1 MKYAVAIHGAPYS
14 SQAAEH
20 ALDFMEALFAS
31 GHTVER
37 VFFFHEGAYHG
48 LNGQVPPQTQHNTDL
63 RPRWAALKNQ
73 GVELGIC
80 ISSGIKRGV
89 IDASEQQRY
98 ELPSLT
104 LANDFQLVGLGQ
116 LIAAIEDSDRYIE
129 FPA

>member
-1 MKYAVAIHGAPYS
+1 MSACS
-14 SQAAEH
+14 S
-20 ALDFMEALFAS
+20 
-31 GHTVER
+31 
-37 VFFFHEGAYHG
+37 FHEGVYHG

-116 LIAAIEDSDRYIE
+116 LIAAVEATDRYIE

>member
-20 ALDFMEALFAS
+20 ALDFMVALFAS

-37 VFFFHEGAYHG
+37 VFFFHEGVSPG

-63 RPRWAALKNQ
+63 QPRWADLKNQ

-80 ISSGIKRGV
+80 ISSGLKRGV
-89 IDASEQQRY
+89 VYASEQRRY
-98 ELPSLT
+98 
-104 LANDFQLVGLGQ
+104 
-116 LIAAIEDSDRYIE
+116 
-129 FPA
+129 

>member
-48 LNGQVPPQTQHNTDL
+48 LNGRVAPQTERRTDP
-63 RPRWAALKNQ
+63 RPRGAALESR
-73 GVELGIC
+73 GGELGIC

-116 LIAAIEDSDRYIE
+116 LIAAIEASDRYIE

>member
-31 GHTVER
+31 GHNVER
-37 VFFFHEGAYHG
+37 VFFFHEGVYHG
-48 LNGQVPPQTQHNTDL
+48 LNGQGPPQTQHNTDL
-63 RPRWAALKNQ
+63 QPRWADLKNQ

-80 ISSGIKRGV
+80 ISSGLKRGV
-89 IDASEQQRY
+89 VYASEQRRY
-98 ELPSLT
+98 ELPSIT
-104 LANDFQLVGLGQ
+104 LANNFQLVGLGQ
-116 LIAAIEDSDRYIE
+116 LIAAIEASDRYIE

>member
-48 LNGQVPPQTQHNTDL
+48 LNGQVPLQTQHNTDL

-73 GVELGIC
+73 GVELRNG
-80 ISSGIKRGV
+80 ISSGRQRGV

-116 LIAAIEDSDRYIE
+116 LIAAIEASDRYIE